1 MQDAVTSAVSKDG
14 PGVKPASGLMR
25 RYLLALVCAIV
36 LGASLILVAFAFV
49 CSDGG
54 ARHDFFS
61 EIVKDGDAGW
71 YRNFGGRHIP
81 QIQDEDI
88 FYSNV
93 GHSVAAAKAADIVFL
108 GPSFV
113 SYAVDRE
120 TLQASAQLGGLQ
132 IYNMA
137 FVGIRGGEFSRLVI
151 KRSGIRPP
159 LWIINVDDQF
169 VHFFSN
175 DLNLT
180 LGPEKLPIAAVER
193 NRMRGWLTVVGRD
206 LRWRME
212 DIEAAYQQ
220 GSYSLVPP
228 FFGLYRN
235 VSNGDMLLDVNPAY
249 VASGNKPMRP
259 ARDENCHTNAAVVDY
274 ARNFLKEVGG
284 NVVLTLVPHSQS
296 CLQQARELAEAL
308 NVELIAPPFDGLTT
322 VDGGGHL
329 DKNGAKIFTSYLS
342 RELVKTAAF
351 KRAFAGK
358 LSDQKVGDQK

>member
-1 MQDAVTSAVSKDG
+1 MHDVATSAVPKDG
-14 PGVKPASGLMR
+14 LGIEPASLR
-25 RYLLALVCAIV
+25 RYLLALA
-36 LGASLILVAFAFV
+36 GAFVFSALLVLVAFDLI

-61 EIVKDGDAGW
+61 EILKDGDSDW
-71 YRNFGGRHIP
+71 YRNYGGRHIT

-93 GHSVAAAKAADIVFL
+93 GHSVAYAKAADIVFL

-113 SYAVDRE
+113 SYALDRE
-120 TLQASAQLGGLQ
+120 ALEASAQLHGLK
-132 IYNMA
+132 IHNMA

-151 KRSGIRPP
+151 KRWGIHPP
-159 LWIINVDDQF
+159 LWIINIDDQF

-180 LGPEKLPIAAVER
+180 LGPEKMPIAAVQR
-193 NRMRGWLTVVGRD
+193 NWIRGWLTVVGRD
-206 LRWRME
+206 LRWRIE
-212 DIEAAYQQ
+212 DINAAYQQ
-220 GSYSLVPP
+220 GSYSLTSP
-228 FFGLYRN
+228 FLGLYRN
-235 VSNGDMLLDVNPAY
+235 VSNGDMLLDANPAY
-249 VASGNKPMRP
+249 VAKGNKPMRS

-274 ARNFLKEVGG
+274 ARKFLNEVGD

-308 NVELIAPPFDGLTT
+308 NLELIAPPFDGLTT
-322 VDGGGHL
+322 IDGGGHL
-329 DKNGAKIFTSYLS
+329 DKHGAKIFTRYLT

-351 KRAFAGK
+351 RRAFAGK
-358 LSDQKVGDQK
+358 LGDLN

>member
-1 MQDAVTSAVSKDG
+1 MQDTAISVSNDG
-14 PGVKPASGLMR
+14 LDIRPASGIMR
-25 RYLLALVCAIV
+25 RYLLALAFAIV
-36 LGASLILVAFAFV
+36 FGVSLILAAFAV
-49 CSDGG
+49 ICWDGG

-61 EIVKDGDAGW
+61 EIVKDGDADW

-88 FYSNV
+88 FYNNV
-93 GHSVAAAKAADIVFL
+93 GHSVASAKASDIVFL

-113 SYAVDRE
+113 SYAVDRQ
-120 TLQASAQLGGLQ
+120 TLQSSPQLGGLK

-151 KRSGIRPP
+151 KRWGIRPP
-159 LWIINVDDQF
+159 LWIINADDQF

-175 DLNLT
+175 DLDLT
-180 LGPEKLPIAAVER
+180 IGPEKVPIGAVQR
-193 NRMRGWLTVVGRD
+193 NRMRGWLTVVGRN
-206 LRWRME
+206 LRWRIE
-212 DIEAAYQQ
+212 DIDAAFQQ
-220 GSYSLVPP
+220 GSYSLTPP

-235 VSNGDMLLDVNPAY
+235 VSNGDMLLDANPAY
-249 VASGNKPMRP
+249 VASGNKPMRS
-259 ARDENCHTNAAVVDY
+259 ARDGNCHTNAAVVDY
-274 ARNFLKEVGG
+274 ARRFLKEVGG

-296 CLQQARELAEAL
+296 CLQQARELADAL
-308 NVELIAPPFDGLTT
+308 HVELIAPPFDGMTT

-329 DKNGAKIFTSYLS
+329 DKNGAKIFTGYLA

-358 LSDQKVGDQK
+358 IGASN